1 MEPQDPNQNQNFNEQ
16 PKNIQQPPSVMPT
29 QFQPTPTVDTPPVNT
44 FQPSVNLSQSTIS
57 SNPSPSAQQQGLSS
71 EGEKSFIGTFL
82 LSWLFGSFGADRFYI
97 GKIGTAILKLVTF
110 GGIGIWATI
119 DLIRVCF
126 GKFKD
131 KQGRQLK
138 GYEENKGWAKVAG
151 IILAIVNTLAILIAG
166 GIFLSLVLT
175 TSSGIQDKAHDT
187 ERKTDIDSIHG
198 QIETYWAKNGQYPSL
213 AQMNDQ
219 TFRSQNLQSLTSDNF
234 KDPSGTNDQLSSNK
248 LHAYSYNAYDNNG
261 TICDVQKVK
270 CSKYTLQAQL
280 ESGGT
285 YLKNQIN

>member
-44 FQPSVNLSQSTIS
+44 FQPSVNPSQSTIS

-119 DLIRVCF
+119 DRPF
-126 GKFKD
+126 GAG
-131 KQGRQLK
+131 GRSGAFPTL
-138 GYEENKGWAKVAG
+138 KGWA
-151 IILAIVNTLAILIAG
+151 
-166 GIFLSLVLT
+166 IFS
-175 TSSGIQDKAHDT
+175 
-187 ERKTDIDSIHG
+187 
-198 QIETYWAKNGQYPSL
+198 PSL
-213 AQMNDQ
+213 RDG
-219 TFRSQNLQSLTSDNF
+219 RRISRRE
-234 KDPSGTNDQLSSNK
+234 K
-248 LHAYSYNAYDNNG
+248 
-261 TICDVQKVK
+261 
-270 CSKYTLQAQL
+270 
-280 ESGGT
+280 
-285 YLKNQIN
+285 